1 MLIQGGFLMAQET
14 VVTPSGKKVQVNTKA
29 DNGLSATGGSV
40 QLGGALLKP
49 TVLTTTGFTFAI
61 EGLSLGSSLTDDVIL
76 ADPST
81 GILKKI
87 KASSLSGAGSFWSIL
102 GNTGTDPALN
112 FLGTKDDKP
121 LMFRIHDTNAGFLSK
136 QYTALGFDAYNTTST
151 GLGNTAIGVSSLKA
165 NTSGNSNTA
174 IGFWTLMTN
183 TIGLANTA
191 IGSSTLRLNTTGQGN
206 TAVGSVAMQDNTTG
220 GANTAVGSSALTRN
234 LTGDWNTAIGLSAL
248 GGNTTGFSNTGVGHF
263 ALYNTTTG
271 NQNTSLGQY
280 ALRRN
285 MTGNNNTSL
294 GFRSG
299 ENVGGNNNITL
310 GFQVLAGSNAADITP
325 YTGEKNIAIGDN
337 IILSSR
343 GANNEMNIGNALFG
357 KNVNSTI
364 GTAKIGVNIQAP
376 GTAFHVK
383 PATTGEDPVTVE
395 GLNPGST
402 SDKIVVVNTDGVL
415 KTISQTSGGT
425 MRIRRTFASTAIVD
439 ATDDV
444 LLVDASNA
452 TGNII
457 ITVPASISAGRV
469 FTIKR
474 VDIGNVTVTIQF
486 TSGTIDETDTYIT
499 VGNKVTYQII
509 TEGQNKWQT
518 ISRV

>member
-1 MLIQGGFLMAQET
+1 MIMLIQGGFLMAQET
-14 VVTPSGKKVQVNTKA
+14 VVTPNGKKVQVNTKA

-61 EGLSLGSSLTDDVIL
+61 EGLSPGLLTDDVIL

-87 KASSLSGAGSFWSIL
+87 NASSLSGAGSFWSIV
-102 GNTGTDPALN
+102 GNSATDPALN

-136 QYTALGFDAYNTTST
+136 KYTALGYDAYNTTST
-151 GLGNTAIGVSSLKA
+151 GLANTAIGVSSLKA

-183 TIGLANTA
+183 TIG
-191 IGSSTLRLNTTGQGN
+191 
-206 TAVGSVAMQDNTTG
+206 V
-220 GANTAVGSSALTRN
+220 ANTAVGSSALRLNTDGQSNTAVGTVAMQDNTTGTANTAVGGSALTRN
-234 LTGDWNTAIGLSAL
+234 ISGNWNTAIGASAL
-248 GGNTTGFSNTGVGHF
+248 NVSTGDSNTAVGHF
-263 ALYNTTTG
+263 ASYNNLG
-271 NQNTSLGQY
+271 GKQNTSVGNY
-280 ALRRN
+280 ALQIN
-285 MTGNNNTSL
+285 TLGNNNTAF
-294 GFRSG
+294 GYESG
-299 ENVGGNNNITL
+299 RNIGGNNNVAI
-310 GFQVLAGSNAADITP
+310 GNQVLTRNNIFDDVTYSGN
-325 YTGEKNIAIGDN
+325 YNIAIGDN
-337 IILSSR
+337 IKLSSKTVS
-343 GANNEMNIGNALFG
+343 NELNIGNALFG

-383 PATTGEDPVTVE
+383 PAATGEDPVTVE
-395 GLNPGST
+395 GLKAGST
-402 SDKIVVVNTDGVL
+402 TDKIVVVDTNGVL
-415 KTISQTSGGT
+415 KTIGQASGLMKIKRTST
-425 MRIRRTFASTAIVD
+425 PVTLSESD
-439 ATDDV
+439 DDV
-444 LLVDASNA
+444 LLVNA
-452 TGNII
+452 TSDNLI
-457 ITVPASISAGRV
+457 ITVPAGISKGKV

-474 VDIGNVTVTIQF
+474 VDSSKNTVTIIF
-486 TSGTIDETDTYIT
+486 EGSGATIDETDIYIY

-509 TEGQNKWQT
+509 TEGSNKWQT